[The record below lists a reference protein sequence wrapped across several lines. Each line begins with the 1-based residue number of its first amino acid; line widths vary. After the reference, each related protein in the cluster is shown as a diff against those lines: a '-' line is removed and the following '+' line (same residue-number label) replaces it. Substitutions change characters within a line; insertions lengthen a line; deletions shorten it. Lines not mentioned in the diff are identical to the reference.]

1 MITKGDKRARSLLIN
16 PRPRHTKA
24 QQGLFAIEPKLNAIN
39 HLFIRGYAQMVIVKP
54 IPDLIAH
61 DIEVYGDKAY
71 LMWTNTANRIIEDNE
86 ELIYL
91 YDCLRHGIGEELARK
106 TTAALP
112 FDFGRAKEVGANE

>member
-1 MITKGDKRARSLLIN
+1 MNIEELWRLAVEEFRERAHERFIGTIYDIESNGDAFKHGIQRLQL
-16 PRPRHTKA
+16 
-24 QQGLFAIEPKLNAIN
+24 
-39 HLFIRGYAQMVIVKP
+39 KP
-54 IPDLIAH
+54 IHDLIAH

-106 TTAALP
+106 TTAVLP
-112 FDFGRAKEVGANE
+112 FDFGRANEVGANE